1 MVRIKNADCIRF
13 STQRQGSILP
23 SLAKIINEGETGAKK
38 TETKSTSKK
47 KSKSSLPDSKEPLI
61 VLEDNKYILNEAAA
75 EALGVSPDD
84 RIDIKYEKQGKLLKP
99 VIGSNEAFGTKG
111 GNKLTNSLT
120 VSCRGKANET
130 LSEYGSQFTLV
141 PHAHKD
147 GLFMLIGDK
156 TPEEPQST
164 DDKIDTSKVDEEPSE
179 DIPLD
184 IQLANMIQ
192 DDSVEEDT
200 ITSFDFTLK

>member
-1 MVRIKNADCIRF
+1 MVRIKMLIVFDFDPETGEYTPVSRE
-13 STQRQGSILP
+13 IL
-23 SLAKIINEGETGAKK
+23 NEGETGAKK
-38 TETKSTSKK
+38 TKAPKK
-47 KSKSSLPDSKEPLI
+47 GKGKSSLPDSKEPLI

-130 LSEYGSQFTLV
+130 LSEYGSQFTLI
-141 PHAHKD
+141 PHARKD
-147 GLFMLIGDK
+147 GLFMLIGDSM
-156 TPEEPQST
+156 PEESEVV
-164 DDKIDTSKVDEEPSE
+164 DDKIDVNEVDEEPSE

-184 IQLANMIQ
+184 IQLANMVQ

-200 ITSFDFTLK
+200 ITKFDFTLK

>member
-1 MVRIKNADCIRF
+1 MVRIKMLIVFDFDPETGEYTPVSRE
-13 STQRQGSILP
+13 
-23 SLAKIINEGETGAKK
+23 IINEGETGAKK
-38 TETKSTSKK
+38 VETKSTSKK

-111 GNKLTNSLT
+111 GNRLTNSLT

>member
-1 MVRIKNADCIRF
+1 MVRIKMLIVFDFDPETGEYTPVSRE
-13 STQRQGSILP
+13 
-23 SLAKIINEGETGAKK
+23 IINEGETGAKK
-38 TETKSTSKK
+38 VETKSTSKK

-130 LSEYGSQFTLV
+130 LSEYGSQFTLI

-147 GLFMLIGDK
+147 GLFMLIGDSM
-156 TPEEPQST
+156 PEESEVV
-164 DDKIDTSKVDEEPSE
+164 DDKIDVNEVDEEPSE

-184 IQLANMIQ
+184 IQLANMVQ

-200 ITSFDFTLK
+200 KTKFDFTLK

>member
-1 MVRIKNADCIRF
+1 MVRIKMLIVFDFDPETGEYTPVSRE
-13 STQRQGSILP
+13 IL
-23 SLAKIINEGETGAKK
+23 NEGETGAKK
-38 TETKSTSKK
+38 TKAETSKK
-47 KSKSSLPDSKEPLI
+47 GKGKSTLPDSKEPLI

-84 RIDIKYEKQGKLLKP
+84 RIDIKYEKHGKLLKP

-130 LSEYGSQFTLV
+130 LSEYGSQFTLI

-147 GLFMLIGDK
+147 GLFMLIGDSM
-156 TPEEPQST
+156 PEESEVV
-164 DDKIDTSKVDEEPSE
+164 DDKIDVNEVDEEPSE

-184 IQLANMIQ
+184 IQLANMVQ

-200 ITSFDFTLK
+200 ITKFDFTLK

>member
-1 MVRIKNADCIRF
+1 MVRIKMLIVFDFDPETGEYTPVSRE
-13 STQRQGSILP
+13 IL
-23 SLAKIINEGETGAKK
+23 NEGEIGAKK
-38 TETKSTSKK
+38 TKAETPKKGKGKST
-47 KSKSSLPDSKEPLI
+47 LPDSKEPLI

-84 RIDIKYEKQGKLLKP
+84 RIDIKYEKHGKLLKP

-130 LSEYGSQFTLV
+130 LSEYGSQFTLI

-147 GLFMLIGDK
+147 GLFMLIGDSM
-156 TPEEPQST
+156 PEESEVV
-164 DDKIDTSKVDEEPSE
+164 DDKIDVNEVDEEPSE

-184 IQLANMIQ
+184 IQLANMVQ

-200 ITSFDFTLK
+200 ITKFDFTLK

>member
-1 MVRIKNADCIRF
+1 MVRIKMLIVFDFDPETGEYTPVSRE
-13 STQRQGSILP
+13 
-23 SLAKIINEGETGAKK
+23 IINEGETGAKK
-38 TETKSTSKK
+38 VETKSTSKK

-84 RIDIKYEKQGKLLKP
+84 RIDIKYEKHGKLLKP

-130 LSEYGSQFTLV
+130 LSEYGSQFTLI

-147 GLFMLIGDK
+147 GLFMLIGDSM
-156 TPEEPQST
+156 PEESEVV
-164 DDKIDTSKVDEEPSE
+164 DDKIDVNEVDEEPSE

-184 IQLANMIQ
+184 IQLANMVQ

-200 ITSFDFTLK
+200 ITKFDFTLK

>member
-1 MVRIKNADCIRF
+1 
-13 STQRQGSILP
+13 
-23 SLAKIINEGETGAKK
+23 
-38 TETKSTSKK
+38 
-47 KSKSSLPDSKEPLI
+47 
-61 VLEDNKYILNEAAA
+61 
-75 EALGVSPDD
+75 
-84 RIDIKYEKQGKLLKP
+84 
-99 VIGSNEAFGTKG
+99 
-111 GNKLTNSLT
+111 
-120 VSCRGKANET
+120 
-130 LSEYGSQFTLV
+130 
-141 PHAHKD
+141 
-147 GLFMLIGDK
+147 MLIGDK

>member
-1 MVRIKNADCIRF
+1 M
-13 STQRQGSILP
+13 
-23 SLAKIINEGETGAKK
+23 NEGETGAKK
-38 TETKSTSKK
+38 TKAETPKKGKGKST
-47 KSKSSLPDSKEPLI
+47 LPDSKEPLI

-84 RIDIKYEKQGKLLKP
+84 RIDIKYEKHGKLLKP

-130 LSEYGSQFTLV
+130 LSEYGSQFTLI

-147 GLFMLIGDK
+147 GLFMLIGDSM
-156 TPEEPQST
+156 PEESEVV
-164 DDKIDTSKVDEEPSE
+164 DDKIDVNEVDEEPSE

-184 IQLANMIQ
+184 IQLANMVQ

-200 ITSFDFTLK
+200 ITKFDFTLK

>member
-1 MVRIKNADCIRF
+1 MK
-13 STQRQGSILP
+13 P
-23 SLAKIINEGETGAKK
+23 
-38 TETKSTSKK
+38 KSTSKK
-47 KSKSSLPDSKEPLI
+47 KDLSTSLPSDSKEPLI

-130 LSEYGSQFTLV
+130 LSEYGSQFTLI

-147 GLFMLIGDK
+147 GLFMLIGDSM
-156 TPEEPQST
+156 PEESEVV
-164 DDKIDTSKVDEEPSE
+164 DDKIDVNEVDEEPSE

-184 IQLANMIQ
+184 IQLANMVQ

-200 ITSFDFTLK
+200 ITKFDFTLK

>member
-1 MVRIKNADCIRF
+1 MVRIKMLIVFDFDPETGEYTPVSRE
-13 STQRQGSILP
+13 IL
-23 SLAKIINEGETGAKK
+23 NEGETGAKK
-38 TETKSTSKK
+38 TKTETPK
-47 KSKSSLPDSKEPLI
+47 KSKGKSALPDSKEPLI

-84 RIDIKYEKQGKLLKP
+84 RIDIKYEKHGKLLKP

-130 LSEYGSQFTLV
+130 LSEYGSQFTLA

-156 TPEEPQST
+156 MPEESEVV
-164 DDKIDTSKVDEEPSE
+164 DDKIDVNEVDEEPSE

-184 IQLANMIQ
+184 IQLANMVQ

-200 ITSFDFTLK
+200 ITKFDFTLK

>member
-1 MVRIKNADCIRF
+1 MVRIKMLIVFDFDPETGEYTPVSRE
-13 STQRQGSILP
+13 
-23 SLAKIINEGETGAKK
+23 IINEGETGAKK

-84 RIDIKYEKQGKLLKP
+84 RIDIKYEKQGKLL
-99 VIGSNEAFGTKG
+99 KG

>member
-1 MVRIKNADCIRF
+1 MVRIKMLIVFDFDPETGEYTPVSRE
-13 STQRQGSILP
+13 IL
-23 SLAKIINEGETGAKK
+23 NEGETGAKK
-38 TETKSTSKK
+38 TKAETPKK
-47 KSKSSLPDSKEPLI
+47 GKGKFTLPDSKEPLI

-84 RIDIKYEKQGKLLKP
+84 RIDIKYEKHGKLLKP

-130 LSEYGSQFTLV
+130 LSEYGSQFTLI

-147 GLFMLIGDK
+147 GLFMLIGDSM
-156 TPEEPQST
+156 PEESEVV
-164 DDKIDTSKVDEEPSE
+164 DDKIDVNEVDEEPSE

-184 IQLANMIQ
+184 IQLANMVQ

-200 ITSFDFTLK
+200 ITKFDFTLK

>member
-1 MVRIKNADCIRF
+1 MVRIKMLIVFDFDPETGEYTPVSRE
-13 STQRQGSILP
+13 IL
-23 SLAKIINEGETGAKK
+23 NEGETGAKK
-38 TETKSTSKK
+38 TKAGTPKKGKGKST
-47 KSKSSLPDSKEPLI
+47 LPDSKEPLI

-84 RIDIKYEKQGKLLKP
+84 RIDIKYEKHGKLLKP

-130 LSEYGSQFTLV
+130 LSEYGSQFTLI

-147 GLFMLIGDK
+147 GLFMLIGDSM
-156 TPEEPQST
+156 PEESEVV
-164 DDKIDTSKVDEEPSE
+164 DDKIDVNEVDEEPSE

-184 IQLANMIQ
+184 IQLANMVQ

-200 ITSFDFTLK
+200 ITKFDFTLK

>member
-1 MVRIKNADCIRF
+1 MVRIKMLITFDFDPETGEYTPVSRE
-13 STQRQGSILP
+13 IL
-23 SLAKIINEGETGAKK
+23 NEGETSAKK
-38 TETKSTSKK
+38 TKTDTQKKGKGKSTMS
-47 KSKSSLPDSKEPLI
+47 DSKEPII

-75 EALGVSPDD
+75 EALGVSPED

-120 VSCRGKANET
+120 VSCRGKANEA
-130 LSEYGSQFTLV
+130 LNEYGSRFTLA

-156 TPEEPQST
+156 MMDEPDII
-164 DDKIDTSKVDEEPSE
+164 DDKIDVNEVDEEPSE

-184 IQLANMIQ
+184 IQLANMLQ
-192 DDSVEEDT
+192 DESIEEDT
-200 ITSFDFTLK
+200 ITKFDFTLK